1 MLIFSIKNAFRKKGI
16 AILASLG
23 VGFGL
28 MLVFVLGAFSAGVS
42 AQFREN
48 VVESVGQVQITE
60 KLQSGSNSQLPTNI
74 TEQLLNT
81 EDLEENIINYNV
93 EAEAPVYFTLNY
105 AGEDNLNNDGD
116 RIILKGIN
124 KSLDED
130 WGGATTKIENGRVF
144 ENGKKEII
152 VDSRLVENAQFDV
165 NISSELE
172 IYLNFAG
179 TETENLTIV
188 GHYTQE
194 DNGAPDFVPRQ
205 YSLYMDIEVLW
216 DLLEQADEESNYY
229 STITVRFDT
238 ETTEETNEY
247 VEIINNNSED
257 GLYDPT
263 YLSATSLGAF
273 FESLEESLGI
283 IDAFT
288 GVIGLITV
296 IAGGMAIIVTQLM
309 NVSSRMKEFAIL
321 KATGWKNRH
330 IFQNVIYES
339 LTLGA
344 FGALIGL
351 GLGAFFINFLGSEAS
366 PLGAASA
373 IITVEGVIEVIAY
386 ALGLGV
392 IGGLFP
398 GIKAARVRPVRVL
411 KGG

>member
-42 AQFREN
+42 SQFREN
-48 VVESVGQVQITE
+48 VAESVGQVQITE
-60 KLQSGSNSQLPTNI
+60 KLKSGSESQLPINI
-74 TEQLLNT
+74 TEQLFNT
-81 EDLEENIINYNV
+81 EDIEENLNKYNL
-93 EAEAPVYFTLNY
+93 EAEAPIYFTINY
-105 AGEDNLNNDGD
+105 VGEDQLNNEGD
-116 RIILKGIN
+116 RVILKGLN
-124 KSLDED
+124 KSLDQNWE
-130 WGGATTKIENGRVF
+130 GPTTKIEQGRVF

-152 VDSRLVENAQFDV
+152 VDSRLLDVAQF
-165 NISSELE
+165 NIDIGSELE
-172 IYLNFAG
+172 INLNIPG

-188 GHYTQE
+188 GYYSQE

-216 DLLEQADEESNYY
+216 DLLDESEEETNYY
-229 STITVRFDT
+229 STITLSFDA
-238 ETTEETNEY
+238 ETTEETNRY

-257 GLYDPT
+257 GEYDPT
-263 YLSATSLGAF
+263 YLSAVSVGAF
-273 FESLEESLGI
+273 FESIEESLGI
-283 IDAFT
+283 IEAFT

-344 FGALIGL
+344 VGALIGL

-373 IITVEGVIEVIAY
+373 IITIEGIIEVIAY

-398 GIKAARVRPVRVL
+398 GIKASRVRPVKVL